1 MLLIKDSNKFHFLP
15 IGIFVGLLGLYFCLS
30 LSSFAHIQIDRL
42 AYLILCIVMSML
54 YLLNYRRDSL
64 FCYETFF
71 YFLYILCVFFSD
83 IVLENL
89 GVNDIVS
96 SVYYTTFS

>member
-1 MLLIKDSNKFHFLP
+1 
-15 IGIFVGLLGLYFCLS
+15 
-30 LSSFAHIQIDRL
+30 
-42 AYLILCIVMSML
+42 ML

-96 SVYYTTFS
+96 SVYYTTFSKEIENKGIIVQMLGFFGFMAAASYNNTKNIQFKNITKWKSKVAYLHP